1 MARSK
6 PCFAKIN
13 LVIKRDEPILP
24 FIEALLHLPWSM
36 EYWRAWY
43 TYSLILLQG
52 GQINQ
57 LDQWDHFIPVA
68 GSGRGFWLDFSLFQC
83 FNSIRFFSLLL
94 FLCWDFVIFFICFK
108 IIIARWSIFPMPQS
122 LLVIPCGQ
130 KGFPRPLDMPL
141 GNWVTLGLWNRAFIL
156 FCCAELPCQLAS
168 CSISATF
175 AQGWWW
181 WQLPGLPF
189 VIGWKCW

>member
-68 GSGRGFWLDFSLFQC
+68 GSGRGFWLELGQLRFMVTENKTNREGKRQQTKEMNPMGIQTVEFSD
-83 FNSIRFFSLLL
+83 IH
-94 FLCWDFVIFFICFK
+94 FK
-108 IIIARWSIFPMPQS
+108 IIIQSIFKWIKDKQENFH
-122 LLVIPCGQ
+122 
-130 KGFPRPLDMPL
+130 K
-141 GNWVTLGLWNRAFIL
+141 
-156 FCCAELPCQLAS
+156 ELKFLKVEIVQVLKYNQPKNTVENLMD
-168 CSISATF
+168 
-175 AQGWWW
+175 
-181 WQLPGLPF
+181 
-189 VIGWKCW
+189 